1 MFHTNSPGADCAASA
16 PQTLKNSP
24 EMCYTVAIT
33 RTGGMTLERM
43 RQLVDYLNDMAYR
56 YYTLDDPSIS
66 DAEYDKLYDEL
77 VKLEAETG
85 ERLPDSPTRRVG
97 GEVLPGFEP
106 HTHIARLW
114 SMGKAQS
121 VEELEEWAHRAEKLR
136 ADAVAAG
143 AELPPITY
151 VVEHKFDG
159 LTVNLTYEGG
169 RLVGA
174 ATRGN
179 GVVGEAILPQVMT
192 IRSIPL
198 SIPFT
203 GRMEVHGEGFMRI
216 SVLEKYNETAKE
228 PLKNPRNAAAG
239 ALRNLDPAVTA
250 ARRLD
255 ACFYDVGF
263 IEGRP
268 PFASQHEMLAF
279 LRENRFPVS
288 SCELDAGSLAEAVAA
303 VRQIEESRGGLD
315 YDIDGAVI
323 KIDDYATRDALG
335 YTDKFPRWAVAYK
348 FEAEEQT
355 TLLED
360 VTWQIGRT
368 GKLTPVA
375 KVAPVELAGATVRQA
390 TLNNWQDIQR
400 KRVKIGAR
408 VWIRRSN
415 EVIPEIMG
423 RVDEFNDDERD
434 VVKPEV
440 CPSCGAALEERG
452 AHLFCPNRDGCKPQ
466 VVMRLS
472 HFASRDAMDIDTFS
486 EKTAGQLVDAGLVQ
500 EADQLYGLTK
510 EQLCAL
516 DRFGEKKADN
526 LLAALE
532 KSKDCKLNSF
542 IYAIGIPNIGTKT
555 ARDLAER
562 FGSVQAL
569 RAATRDELTRM
580 DDIGEIV
587 ADSVVGFFA
596 DPANGRLV
604 DALLA
609 AGVAPRW
616 EQRDTSGGAFAG
628 MTVVVTGTLASMG
641 RSEAEEAIR
650 QAGGKAAGSVSKKTS
665 LVVAGENAGS
675 KLTEAQALGI
685 EVIGEAEFLERL
697 GRQ

>member
-1 MFHTNSPGADCAASA
+1 M
-16 PQTLKNSP
+16 
-24 EMCYTVAIT
+24 TVN
-33 RTGGMTLERM
+33 RM
-43 RQLVDYLNDMAYR
+43 EELVAYLNDMAYR
-56 YYTLDDPSIS
+56 YYTLDDPTIS
-66 DAEYDKLYDEL
+66 DAEYDRLYDEL
-77 VKLEAETG
+77 VRLEQETG
-85 ERLPDSPTRRVG
+85 VRLPDSPTRRVG
-97 GEVLPGFEP
+97 GEVLSGFEP
-106 HTHIARLW
+106 HTHLARLW

-121 VEELEEWAHRAEKLR
+121 IEALEDWARRAEKLR
-136 ADAVAAG
+136 QEAVEGG
-143 AELPPITY
+143 ASLPPIRF

-179 GVVGEAILPQVMT
+179 GVTGEAILPQVMT

-216 SVLEKYNETAKE
+216 SVLEKYNQTADV

-239 ALRNLDPAVTA
+239 ALRNLDPNVTA
-250 ARRLD
+250 SRHLD
-255 ACFYDVGF
+255 ACFYDVGY
-263 IEGRP
+263 IEGKT
-268 PFASQHEMLAF
+268 FATQHEMLDF

-288 SCELDAGSLAEAVAA
+288 DCELDADSLAGAIAA
-303 VRQIEESRGGLD
+303 VRQIEESRGSLD

-348 FEAEEQT
+348 FEAEEMT
-355 TLLED
+355 TELLAVD
-360 VTWQIGRT
+360 WQIGRT

-423 RVDEFNDDERD
+423 RVDEFAEGERD
-434 VVKPEV
+434 VEKPGV
-440 CPSCGAALEERG
+440 CPSCGAALVERG

-466 VVMRLS
+466 IVMRLS

-486 EKTAGQLVDAGLVQ
+486 EKTAAQLVDAGLLQ
-500 EADQLYGLTK
+500 EADQLYGLTR
-510 EQLCAL
+510 EQLCGL
-516 DRFGEKKADN
+516 ERFGEKKAEN
-526 LLAALE
+526 LLAAIE
-532 KSKDCKLNSF
+532 KSKGRRLDSF

-555 ARDLAER
+555 ARDLADR
-562 FGSVQAL
+562 FGSIDAL
-569 RAATRDELTRM
+569 RTADRDELTRM
-580 DDIGEIV
+580 DDVGEIV
-587 ADSVVGFFA
+587 ADSVAGFFE
-596 DPANGRLV
+596 DPANVRLV

-609 AGVAPRW
+609 AGVSPAW
-616 EQRDTSGGAFAG
+616 EKKDTSSGPFAG

-641 RSEAEEAIR
+641 RKEAEEAIR

-665 LVVAGENAGS
+665 LVVAGEAAGS
-675 KLTEAQALGI
+675 KLDKAQSLGV
-685 EVIGEAEFLERL
+685 EVIGEEEFLRRL
-697 GRQ
+697 NLPQ

>member
-1 MFHTNSPGADCAASA
+1 MN
-16 PQTLKNSP
+16 
-24 EMCYTVAIT
+24 
-33 RTGGMTLERM
+33 RM
-43 RQLVDYLNDMAYR
+43 RELVDRLNETAYQ
-56 YYTLDDPSIS
+56 YYTLDAPTIS
-66 DAEYDKLYDEL
+66 DAEWDRLYDEL
-77 VKLEAETG
+77 VRLENETG

-97 GEVLPGFEP
+97 GEVLAGFEP

-121 VEELEEWAHRAEKLR
+121 VEALEEWARRAAKLR
-136 ADAVAAG
+136 EDAIAAG
-143 AELPPITY
+143 AGPLPPITY

-179 GVVGEAILPQVMT
+179 GIVGEEILPQVMT

-198 SIPFT
+198 SIPFI

-239 ALRNLDPAVTA
+239 ALRNLDPNVTA
-250 ARRLD
+250 SRRLD

-263 IEGRP
+263 IEGRA
-268 PFASQHEMLAF
+268 PFKSQHEMLDF
-279 LRENRFPVS
+279 LRENRFPTS
-288 SCELDAGSLAEAVAA
+288 TCEIDAASLQEAVAA
-303 VRQIEESRGGLD
+303 VRHIEQTRGALD

-348 FEAEEQT
+348 FEAEEMTT
-355 TLLED
+355 TLEAVD
-360 VTWQIGRT
+360 WQIGRT

-400 KRVKIGAR
+400 KRVRLGAK

-423 RVDEFNDDERD
+423 RVDEFSADERD
-434 VVKPEV
+434 IEKPGV
-440 CPSCGAALEERG
+440 CPSCGAALVERG
-452 AHLFCPNRDGCKPQ
+452 AHLFCPNRDGCVPQ
-466 VVMRLS
+466 IVMRLS

-486 EKTAGQLVDAGLVQ
+486 EKTARQLVEAGLVQ
-500 EADQLYGLTK
+500 EADQLYAL
-510 EQLCAL
+510 QRDRLCAL
-516 DRFGEKKADN
+516 ERFGEKKADN

-532 KSKDCKLNSF
+532 KSKRCRLNSF

-562 FGSVQAL
+562 FGSMDAL
-569 RAATRDELTRM
+569 RAADQAELVRM
-580 DDIGEIV
+580 DDVGEIV
-587 ADSVVGFFA
+587 AESIVAFFR
-596 DPANGRLV
+596 DPANVRLV

-609 AGVAPRW
+609 AGVEPHW
-616 EQRDTSGGAFAG
+616 EAQDTSAG
-628 MTVVVTGTLASMG
+628 PLAGVTVVVTGTLASMG
-641 RSEAEEAIR
+641 RSEAEEAVR
-650 QAGGKAAGSVSKKTS
+650 QAGGKAAGSVSKKTG

-675 KLTEAQALGI
+675 KLTKAQSLGVR
-685 EVIGEAEFLERL
+685 VIGEAEFLALL
-697 GRQ
+697 GRA

>member
-1 MFHTNSPGADCAASA
+1 MN
-16 PQTLKNSP
+16 
-24 EMCYTVAIT
+24 
-33 RTGGMTLERM
+33 RM
-43 RQLVDYLNDMAYR
+43 RELVDYLNEKSYQ
-56 YYTLDDPSIS
+56 YYTLDNPTIA
-66 DAEYDKLYDEL
+66 DAEYDRLYDEL

-85 ERLPDSPTRRVG
+85 ECLPDSPTRRVG
-97 GEVLPGFEP
+97 GEVLPGFQP
-106 HTHIARLW
+106 HTHLARLW

-121 VEELEEWAHRAEKLR
+121 IDAVREWANRAEKLR
-136 ADAVAAG
+136 QEAVDNGAD
-143 AELPPITY
+143 LPPITY

-159 LTVNLTYEGG
+159 LTVNLTYDNGQ
-169 RLVGA
+169 LVGA

-179 GVVGEAILPQVMT
+179 GVTGEAILPQVLT

-198 SIPFT
+198 SIPFK

-239 ALRNLDPAVTA
+239 ALRNLDPKVTA
-250 ARRLD
+250 SRNLS
-255 ACFYDVGF
+255 ACFYDVGY
-263 IEGRP
+263 IEGHA
-268 PFASQHEMLAF
+268 FKNQHEMLGF

-288 SCELDAGSLAEAVAA
+288 GCEIDAKSLDEAIAA
-303 VRQIEESRGGLD
+303 VHRVEESRGDLD

-348 FEAEEQT
+348 FEAEEMT
-355 TLLED
+355 TELMAVD
-360 VTWQIGRT
+360 WQIGRT

-400 KRVKIGAR
+400 KRVRIGAR
-408 VWIRRSN
+408 VWSRRSN

-423 RVDEFNDDERD
+423 RVEEFSDDERD

-440 CPSCGAALEERG
+440 CPSCGAALVERG

-466 VVMRLS
+466 IVMRLS

-486 EKTAGQLVDAGLVQ
+486 EKTARQLVDAGLLQ
-500 EADQLYGLTK
+500 EADQLYGLQK

-516 DRFGEKKADN
+516 ERFGEKKAEN
-526 LLAALE
+526 LIHAIE
-532 KSKDCKLNSF
+532 KSKTCKLDSF
-542 IYAIGIPNIGTKT
+542 IYALGIPNIGTKT
-555 ARDLAER
+555 ARDLAGR
-562 FGSVQAL
+562 FGSVEAL
-569 RAATRDELTRM
+569 RHATGEELTAM
-580 DDIGEIV
+580 DDVGQIV
-587 ADSVVGFFA
+587 ADSVVSFFS
-596 DPANGRLV
+596 DSANNRLV

-609 AGVAPRW
+609 EGVTPKW
-616 EQRDTSGGAFAG
+616 EMKDTSSGAFAG

-641 RSEAEEAIR
+641 RSEAEAAIR
-650 QAGGKAAGSVSKKTS
+650 DAGGKAAGSVSKKTS

-675 KLTEAQALGI
+675 KLTKAQALGVK
-685 EVIGEAEFLERL
+685 VIGETEFLEML
-697 GRQ
+697 GYN

>member
-1 MFHTNSPGADCAASA
+1 M
-16 PQTLKNSP
+16 
-24 EMCYTVAIT
+24 
-33 RTGGMTLERM
+33 ERM
-43 RQLVDYLNDMAYR
+43 RELVAYLNEMAYR
-56 YYTLDDPSIS
+56 YYTLDEPTIA

-77 VKLEAETG
+77 VRLENETG

-97 GEVLPGFEP
+97 GAVLAGFEP
-106 HTHIARLW
+106 HTHLARLW

-121 VEELEEWAHRAEKLR
+121 IEALEDWVRRAEKLR
-136 ADAVAAG
+136 ADANAAG
-143 AELPPITY
+143 ASLPPIKY

-159 LTVNLTYEGG
+159 LTINLTYEGG
-169 RLVGA
+169 RLVQA

-179 GVVGEAILPQVMT
+179 GVTGEAILPQVMT

-216 SVLEKYNETAKE
+216 SVLEKYNETAE
-228 PLKNPRNAAAG
+228 IPLKNPRNAAAG
-239 ALRNLDPAVTA
+239 ALRNLDPGVTA

-255 ACFYDVGF
+255 ACFYDVGY
-263 IEGRP
+263 IEGRT
-268 PFASQHEMLAF
+268 FATQHEMLDF

-288 SCELDAGSLAEAVAA
+288 NCEIDADSLTGAVAA
-303 VRQIEESRGGLD
+303 VRRIEESRGDLD

-323 KIDDYATRDALG
+323 KIDDYATRAALG

-348 FEAEEQT
+348 FEAEEMT
-355 TLLED
+355 TELLD

-375 KVAPVELAGATVRQA
+375 KVAPVELAGATVKQA

-423 RVDEFNDDERD
+423 RVDEFSAGERD
-434 VVKPEV
+434 VEKPAV
-440 CPSCGAALEERG
+440 CPSCGAALVERG

-466 VVMRLS
+466 IVMRLS

-486 EKTAGQLVDAGLVQ
+486 EKTAAQLVDAGLLQ
-500 EADQLYGLTK
+500 EADQLYALTK
-510 EQLCAL
+510 AQLCGL
-516 DRFGEKKADN
+516 ERFGEKKAEN
-526 LLAALE
+526 LLAAIE
-532 KSKDCKLNSF
+532 KSKRCKLSSF

-562 FGSVQAL
+562 FGSVDAL
-569 RAATRDELTRM
+569 RQADRDALIQM
-580 DDIGEIV
+580 DDVGEIV
-587 ADSVVGFFA
+587 ADSIVGFFA
-596 DPANGRLV
+596 DAANLRLL

-609 AGVAPRW
+609 AGVAPQW
-616 EQRDTSGGAFAG
+616 EKKDTSAGVFAG
-628 MTVVVTGTLASMG
+628 MTVVVTGTLQAMG
-641 RSEAEEAIR
+641 RKEAEEAVR
-650 QAGGKAAGSVSKKTS
+650 EAGGKAAGSVSKKTS

-675 KLTEAQALGI
+675 KLTKAQSLGV
-685 EVIGEAEFLERL
+685 EVIGEEEFLRRL
-697 GRQ
+697 GRD